1 MISDRFANG
10 LGYSVE
16 TKAKSGGDSK
26 DTAYSE
32 MESNGSEFSL
42 TYQYKMNYRL
52 TYVSGF
58 AASQLLLVMLR
69 NQLFDAGYGSLRAC
83 PQSPH

>member
-1 MISDRFANG
+1 MWHPPF
-10 LGYSVE
+10 L
-16 TKAKSGGDSK
+16 
-26 DTAYSE
+26 
-32 MESNGSEFSL
+32 SNK
-42 TYQYKMNYRL
+42 YMNYRL

-83 PQSPH
+83 PQCPHQVGAKSSFLSS